1 MSIWSFKDKI
11 GPGVSKNEAKAP
23 AYIRFFKTFFTR
35 FPTMVA
41 LNLLYLFCCLPIIT
55 IGAATAA
62 LNYVMR
68 NYVRGVHVDPYH
80 DFLRKCRECFKQGTA
95 VTVLYIIV
103 GVLVGYAISW
113 YRSQYTT
120 GGGFGFA
127 LLFGLML
134 LIVLLAA
141 GSLPYLFPM
150 MVSFDLPLRQLIRN
164 SLILCTAKIFRT
176 LGILLFSVVFLGAFA
191 YFWQIGLIFLLLTN
205 FSLVF
210 LLNNFAVYP
219 VLVKYIAKEDEKD
232 DNTDNGDDE
241 EQIFTDTVK

>member
-1 MSIWSFKDKI
+1 MS
-11 GPGVSKNEAKAP
+11 AA
-23 AYIRFFKTFFTR
+23 FTL
-35 FPTMVA
+35 T
-41 LNLLYLFCCLPIIT
+41 LIT
-55 IGAATAA
+55 I
-62 LNYVMR
+62 
-68 NYVRGVHVDPYH
+68 
-80 DFLRKCRECFKQGTA
+80 FLKSAEKISSTA
-95 VTVLYIIV
+95 VTILYIIV
-103 GVLVGYAISW
+103 GVLLGFAISW

-150 MVSFDLPLRQLIRN
+150 MVSFDLPLKQLIRN

-176 LGILLFSVVFLGAFA
+176 LGMLLFAVVFLGAFA
-191 YFWQIGLIFLLLTN
+191 YFWQLGLAFLLLTN

-219 VLVKYIAKEDEKD
+219 VLVKYIAKEEENKD
-232 DNTDNGDDE
+232 DGNDE

>member
-1 MSIWSFKDKI
+1 
-11 GPGVSKNEAKAP
+11 
-23 AYIRFFKTFFTR
+23 
-35 FPTMVA
+35 
-41 LNLLYLFCCLPIIT
+41 
-55 IGAATAA
+55 
-62 LNYVMR
+62 MR

-176 LGILLFSVVFLGAFA
+176 LGILIFSVIFLGAFA

-219 VLVKYIAKEDEKD
+219 VLVKYIAKEDGKD